1 MEPVFGNTVA
11 GSGVG
16 PVVEMAVTVPSAA
29 TEKYITCSTA
39 LPSAAI
45 DETTTECDPAGV
57 SAGNKNC
64 PENAPMLD
72 AMPLPRETGVEY
84 SIASTAAPGCRPV
97 SETSTGRLPE
107 RMLLPTPK
115 PGTTGPLGATVVE
128 VELVDDVE
136 LVDVEL
142 VEEVEL
148 VDDVELVDVELVDEV
163 ELEDVEEVDDDD
175 EVDDEL
181 VGGGVACTSNAPT
194 STCKLAMRAKPV
206 PR

>member
-1 MEPVFGNTVA
+1 
-11 GSGVG
+11 
-16 PVVEMAVTVPSAA
+16 MAVTVPSAA

-115 PGTTGPLGATVVE
+115 PGTTGPLGATVDEVGVIDV
-128 VELVDDVE
+128 VELGAIVDDVDE
-136 LVDVEL
+136 EL

-181 VGGGVACTSNAPT
+181 VGGGVVCTSNAPT
-194 STCKLAMRAKPV
+194 STCKLAMRA
-206 PR
+206 